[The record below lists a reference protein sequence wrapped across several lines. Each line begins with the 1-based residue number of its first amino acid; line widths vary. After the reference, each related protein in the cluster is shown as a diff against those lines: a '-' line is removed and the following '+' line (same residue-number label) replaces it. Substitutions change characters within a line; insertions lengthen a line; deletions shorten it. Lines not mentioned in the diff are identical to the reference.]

1 MSLNRPEKYIKMK
14 IALIGYGR
22 MGKEIEGIARDRGHD
37 IALIIDQNN
46 QADLTVDNLKNV
58 DVVIEF
64 TNPDSA
70 FRNYMICFEAGVP
83 VVSGTTGWLDQL
95 GEVKSYCENGK
106 AFFYASN
113 FSLGVNL
120 FFELNK
126 KLALLMSGFDQYNV
140 DMEEIHHIHKLDSPS
155 GTALTL
161 AEGVLENHP
170 VKNSWVEGLSTK
182 DSEMS
187 IVAKRHGA
195 VPGTH
200 SITWHSEVDEI
211 QIQHQAYSRKGFA
224 LGAVLAAEFMPGKSG
239 FLGMKD
245 LLKL

>member
-1 MSLNRPEKYIKMK
+1 MK
-14 IALIGYGR
+14 IALIGYGK
-22 MGKEIEGIARDRGHD
+22 MGQEIERITLDRNHD

-46 QADLTVDNLKNV
+46 LADLTAENLKGI

-70 FRNYMICFEAGVP
+70 YKNYMICFEAGVP
-83 VVSGTTGWLDQL
+83 VVSGTTGWLEQL
-95 GEVKSYCENGK
+95 ENVKSKCKEGK
-106 AFFYASN
+106 GFFYASN

-126 KLALLMSGFDQYNV
+126 KLTQLMSGFEQYNV

-161 AEGVLENHP
+161 TEGVLENHP
-170 VKNSWVEGLSTK
+170 MKDSWVEGLSTK
-182 DSEMS
+182 DSEIS
-187 IVAKRHGA
+187 IVAKRHGS

-224 LGAVLAAEFMPGKSG
+224 LGAVLAAEFMSGKSG
-239 FLGMKD
+239 FFGMKD

>member
-1 MSLNRPEKYIKMK
+1 MK
-14 IALIGYGR
+14 IVLIGYGK
-22 MGKEIEGIARDRGHD
+22 MGKEIESIARDRGHD

-46 QADLTVDNLKNV
+46 QADLTIENLKGV

-70 FRNYMICFEAGVP
+70 YQNYMTCFDAGVP

-95 GEVKSYCENGK
+95 DEVKSRCEDGK
-106 AFFYASN
+106 GFFYASN

-126 KLALLMSGFDQYNV
+126 KLVQLMSGFDQYDV

-161 AEGVLENHP
+161 AEGVLKNHP
-170 VKNSWVEGLSTK
+170 VKNSWIEGLSTK

-224 LGAVLAAEFMPGKSG
+224 FGAVLAAEFMPGKSG
-239 FLGMKD
+239 FFGMND

>member
-1 MSLNRPEKYIKMK
+1 MN
-14 IALIGYGR
+14 IALIGYGK
-22 MGKEIEGIARDRGHD
+22 MGKEIESIARERGHE
-37 IALIIDQNN
+37 IALIIDKNN
-46 QADLTVDNLKNV
+46 QAELTPENLKGI
-58 DVVIEF
+58 DVAIEF
-64 TNPDSA
+64 SNPDSA
-70 FRNYMICFEAGVP
+70 FQNYQTCFDAGVP
-83 VVSGTTGWLDQL
+83 VVSGTTGWLNQL
-95 GEVKSYCENGK
+95 DEVKVYCQDGK
-106 AFFYASN
+106 GFFYASN

-126 KLALLMSGFDQYNV
+126 KLTQLMSSFDQYNV

-161 AEGVLENHP
+161 AEGILENHP
-170 VKNSWVEGLSTK
+170 AKASWIEGLSTK
-182 DSEMS
+182 DEELS
-187 IVAKRHGA
+187 ILAKRHGA

-224 LGAVLAAEFMPGKSG
+224 FGAVLAAEFMPGKSG
-239 FLGMKD
+239 FFGMND

>member
-1 MSLNRPEKYIKMK
+1 MK
-14 IALIGYGR
+14 IALIGYGK
-22 MGKEIEGIARDRGHD
+22 MGKEIEQIALSRGHK

-46 QADLTVDNLKNV
+46 NSDLNTDNLKDINV
-58 DVVIEF
+58 AIEF

-70 FRNYMICFEAGVP
+70 FANYQKCFEANVP
-83 VVSGTTGWLDQL
+83 VVSGTTGWLNQL
-95 GEVKSYCENGK
+95 NSIKESCNNGQG
-106 AFFYASN
+106 FFYASN

-126 KLALLMSGFDQYNV
+126 KLAQLMAPFSDYNV

-161 AEGVLENHP
+161 AEGILENHP
-170 VKNSWVEGLSTK
+170 KKEKWIEATSMKEDELS
-182 DSEMS
+182 
-187 IVAKRHGA
+187 ILAKRHGA

-211 QIQHQAYSRKGFA
+211 KIQHQAYSRKGFA
-224 LGAVLAAEFMPGKSG
+224 LGAVLAAEFMSKRTG
-239 FLGMKD
+239 FYGMKD
-245 LLKL
+245 LLKI

>member
-1 MSLNRPEKYIKMK
+1 MK
-14 IALIGYGR
+14 IALIGYGK
-22 MGKEIEGIARDRGHD
+22 MGQEIERIALDRSHE

-46 QADLTVDNLKNV
+46 HADLTVENLKGI

-70 FRNYMICFEAGVP
+70 YKNYMICFEAGVP
-83 VVSGTTGWLDQL
+83 VVSGTTGWLDQM
-95 GEVKSYCENGK
+95 EDIKSQCKGGK
-106 AFFYASN
+106 GFFYASN

-126 KLALLMSGFDQYNV
+126 KLSQLMSGFDQYDV

-170 VKNSWVEGLSTK
+170 VKDSWIEGLSTK

-224 LGAVLAAEFMPGKSG
+224 FGAVLAAEFMPGRFG
-239 FLGMKD
+239 FFGMKD

>member
-1 MSLNRPEKYIKMK
+1 MK
-14 IALIGYGR
+14 IALIGYGK
-22 MGKEIEGIARDRGHD
+22 MGHEIERIALDRGHD

-46 QADLTVDNLKNV
+46 HADLTVENLNGI

-64 TNPDSA
+64 TKPESA
-70 FRNYMICFEAGVP
+70 YENYMICFEAGVP
-83 VVSGTTGWLDQL
+83 VVSGTTGWLDKMDD
-95 GEVKSYCENGK
+95 VKLQCEGGK
-106 AFFYASN
+106 GFFYASN

-126 KLALLMSGFDQYNV
+126 KLAQLMTGFDQYDV

-161 AEGVLENHP
+161 AEGVFENNP
-170 VKNSWVEGLSTK
+170 VKDSWIEGLSTK
-182 DSEMS
+182 NSEMS
-187 IVAKRHGA
+187 IVARRHGA

-200 SITWHSEVDEI
+200 TITWHSEVDEI

-224 LGAVLAAEFMPGKSG
+224 FGAVLAAEFMPEKSG
-239 FLGMKD
+239 FYGMKD

>member
-1 MSLNRPEKYIKMK
+1 
-14 IALIGYGR
+14 
-22 MGKEIEGIARDRGHD
+22 
-37 IALIIDQNN
+37 
-46 QADLTVDNLKNV
+46 
-58 DVVIEF
+58 
-64 TNPDSA
+64 
-70 FRNYMICFEAGVP
+70 MICFEAGVP
-83 VVSGTTGWLDQL
+83 VVSGTTGWLEQL
-95 GEVKSYCENGK
+95 EDVKSKCKEGK
-106 AFFYASN
+106 GFFYASN

-126 KLALLMSGFDQYNV
+126 KLTQLMSGFEQYNV

-161 AEGVLENHP
+161 TEGVLENHP
-170 VKNSWVEGLSTK
+170 MKDSWVEGLSTK
-182 DSEMS
+182 DSEIS
-187 IVAKRHGA
+187 IVAKRHGS

-224 LGAVLAAEFMPGKSG
+224 LGAVLAAEFMSGKSG
-239 FLGMKD
+239 FFGMKD

>member
-1 MSLNRPEKYIKMK
+1 MK
-14 IALIGYGR
+14 IALIGYGK
-22 MGKEIEGIARDRGHD
+22 MGQEIERIALDRGHE

-46 QADLTVDNLKNV
+46 HADLTVENLKGI

-70 FRNYMICFEAGVP
+70 YTNYITCFEAGVP
-83 VVSGTTGWLDQL
+83 VVSGTTGWLDKL
-95 GEVKSYCENGK
+95 DDIKSRCEGGNG
-106 AFFYASN
+106 FFYASN

-126 KLALLMSGFDQYNV
+126 KLSQLMSGFDQYDV

-170 VKNSWVEGLSTK
+170 VKDSWIEGLSTK

-224 LGAVLAAEFMPGKSG
+224 LGAVLAAEFMPKKSG
-239 FLGMKD
+239 FFGMKD

>member
-1 MSLNRPEKYIKMK
+1 M
-14 IALIGYGR
+14 
-22 MGKEIEGIARDRGHD
+22 
-37 IALIIDQNN
+37 
-46 QADLTVDNLKNV
+46 
-58 DVVIEF
+58 
-64 TNPDSA
+64 
-70 FRNYMICFEAGVP
+70 
-83 VVSGTTGWLDQL
+83 
-95 GEVKSYCENGK
+95 
-106 AFFYASN
+106 
-113 FSLGVNL
+113 
-120 FFELNK
+120 
-126 KLALLMSGFDQYNV
+126 

-170 VKNSWVEGLSTK
+170 TKDSWIEGLSTK
-182 DSEMS
+182 ESEMS

-224 LGAVLAAEFMPGKSG
+224 FGAVLAAEFMPAKSG
-239 FLGMKD
+239 FFGMKD

>member
-1 MSLNRPEKYIKMK
+1 MK
-14 IALIGYGR
+14 IALIGYGK
-22 MGKEIEGIARDRGHD
+22 MGQEIERIALDRGHE

-46 QADLTVDNLKNV
+46 HADLTVENLKGI
-58 DVVIEF
+58 DVVVEF

-70 FRNYMICFEAGVP
+70 YNNYMICFEAGVP
-83 VVSGTTGWLDQL
+83 VVSGTTGWLDQM
-95 GEVKSYCENGK
+95 EDVKSQCEGDK
-106 AFFYASN
+106 GFFYASN

-126 KLALLMSGFDQYNV
+126 KLSRLMSGFDQYDV

-170 VKNSWVEGLSTK
+170 VKDSWIEGLSTK

-224 LGAVLAAEFMPGKSG
+224 FGAVLAAEFMPGKSG
-239 FLGMKD
+239 FFGMKD